1 MSKLPLKDILAA
13 VDMGAKEI
21 WKELSEEERKQVS
34 FYLLNR
40 YVSSQKGNRDT
51 QELAVFKTNE
61 YYNKNYMDVSKHP
74 KLQWQLLCQS
84 GNTGKIEFHQWI
96 GHKKKGQ
103 SNSNSIKFLQQ
114 LFPNMKQD
122 EIELLAGI
130 STKKELKELAEE
142 HGIEVKL

>member
-40 YVSSQKGNRDT
+40 YVSSRKGNRDS

-61 YYNKNYMDVSKHP
+61 YYNKHFFTLQKH
-74 KLQWQLLCQS
+74 KQLLWQ
-84 GNTGKIEFHQWI
+84 
-96 GHKKKGQ
+96 
-103 SNSNSIKFLQQ
+103 
-114 LFPNMKQD
+114 
-122 EIELLAGI
+122 
-130 STKKELKELAEE
+130 
-142 HGIEVKL
+142 